1 MHENEAH
8 KYALDVV
15 HGSQSASKY
24 TIKACQR
31 YLTDLDTAEERG
43 LEFRPNTAQ
52 AYIQFF
58 QRAIRHT
65 VGEWDG
71 KPFDPLPWQKFIL
84 WNLYGWFREDN
95 TRRFNYAYITVA
107 RKNG

>member
-1 MHENEAH
+1 MLESVGH
-8 KYALDVV
+8 KYALDVIT
-15 HGSQSASKY
+15 GKIPAAKY
-24 TIKACQR
+24 VAKACQR

-43 LEFRPNTAQ
+43 LEFRPKTAQ

-71 KPFDPLPWQKFIL
+71 KPFDPLPWQQFIL
-84 WNLYGWFREDN
+84 WNLYGWFR
-95 TRRFNYAYITVA
+95 
-107 RKNG
+107 